1 MALNAFQK
9 EVQALAKRLGLKGSQ
24 EREVY
29 NRPEY
34 QQLLQK
40 FFGDIQL
47 PAGVDPSQIISKDAG
62 SLIYR
67 DAEGY
72 THRLERNLDGTSS
85 DLGRVTEASTDRP
98 AVLPVSKQ
106 IPGTENAIQQALR
119 VLSGTFGVGANP
131 VGGEG
136 QFFGLPNPEVT
147 GSQNAGTPGFQGTGA
162 LGNLSPA
169 DKALLDQI
177 TQATLQQLDQQ
188 FTTQGGQLVSQLY
201 SRGLNESTL
210 ANDAVT
216 RLQQGQGLVR
226 NQALSD
232 AASRELGIRQFLT
245 DLSTKSALDLFN
257 SIMGNETTR
266 SVSSGQIGLGRE
278 ELGQRRID
286 SDRQFQIE
294 QQKLD
299 LQRKAQSPWKSIL
312 SAVATL
318 GAAAIPVIGPF
329 LGPAVG
335 AVTGGGKKGGLAG
348 LLGGEGSEGLF

>member
-40 FFGDIQL
+40 FFGNIQL
-47 PAGVDPSQIISKDAG
+47 PTGVSESQIINRDVG
-62 SLIYR
+62 SVTYR

-72 THRLERNLDGTSS
+72 EHRLERNLDGTSS
-85 DLGRVTEASTDRP
+85 DLGRVTESSTNRP
-98 AVLPVSKQ
+98 EVLPVSKQ
-106 IPGTENAIQQALR
+106 IPGTENAIQQALG
-119 VLSGTFGVGANP
+119 VLSGVFGGSQQQFANP
-131 VGGEG
+131 EGNG
-136 QFFGLPNPEVT
+136 QFFGLPVGPNNGLPN
-147 GSQNAGTPGFQGTGA
+147 QNAATQGFQGTGA

-177 TQATLQQLDQQ
+177 TKSTLEQLEQQ
-188 FTTQGGQLVSQLY
+188 FTRQGGDLVAQLY
-201 SRGLNESTL
+201 SRGMNESTL

-232 AASRELGIRQFLT
+232 AAGRELGIRQFLT

-278 ELGQRRID
+278 ELGQRAID

-294 QQKLD
+294 QQKLE
-299 LQRKAQSPWKSIL
+299 LQRKAQSPWRSIL
-312 SAVATL
+312 SAVASL
-318 GAAAIPVIGPF
+318 GAAAIPG
-329 LGPAVG
+329 L
-335 AVTGGGKKGGLAG
+335 GGLGG
-348 LLGGEGSEGLF
+348 LLGGGGGGAAGRPPVGGDGGYG

>member
-1 MALNAFQK
+1 MALNAFQR
-9 EVQALAKRLGLKGSQ
+9 EVQALAKSLGLKGSR

-40 FFGDIQL
+40 FFGEIQL
-47 PAGVDPSQIISKDAG
+47 PAGVNPSQVISRDVG
-62 SLIYR
+62 SLTYR
-67 DAEGY
+67 DAEGFE
-72 THRLERNLDGTSS
+72 HRLERNIDGTSS
-85 DLGRVTEASTDRP
+85 DLGKVTEASTNRP
-98 AVLPVSKQ
+98 SVLPVTKQ
-106 IPGTENAIQQALR
+106 IPGTENAIQQALG
-119 VLSGTFGVGANP
+119 VLSGTFGQ
-131 VGGEG
+131 GGVNTEGGG
-136 QFFGLPNPEVT
+136 QFFGLPNPEVS
-147 GSQNAGTPGFQGTGA
+147 GSNVNTQGFQGTGA

-177 TQATLQQLDQQ
+177 TKATLEQLDQQ

-201 SRGLNESTL
+201 GRGMNESTL

-232 AASRELGIRQFLT
+232 AAGRELGIRQFLT

-257 SIMGNETTR
+257 SIMGNETQR
-266 SVSSGQIGLGRE
+266 GVASGQIGLGRE
-278 ELGQRRID
+278 ELGQRRLD

-294 QQKLD
+294 NQKLA
-299 LQRKAQSPWKSIL
+299 LQRQSQSPWKSIL

-318 GAAAIPVIGPF
+318 GAAAIPGIGAF

-335 AVTGGGKKGGLAG
+335 AATSGGGKGLAG
-348 LLGGEGSEGLF
+348 LVGGQGSSGLF

>member
-1 MALNAFQK
+1 MALNAFQR
-9 EVQALAKRLGLKGSQ
+9 EVQSLAKRLGLKGSR

-34 QQLLQK
+34 QDLLRN
-40 FFGDIQL
+40 FFGEIQL
-47 PAGVDPSQIISKDAG
+47 PAGVDPSQIVSRDVGAIT
-62 SLIYR
+62 YR

-85 DLGRVTEASTDRP
+85 DVGKVTETSTDRP
-98 AVLPVSKQ
+98 AVLPATKQ
-106 IPGTENAIQQALR
+106 IPGTENAIQQALN
-119 VLSGTFGVGANP
+119 VLSGTFGGGTNT
-131 VGGEG
+131 GEG
-136 QFFGLPNPEVT
+136 QFFGLPNPALVNNP
-147 GSQNAGTPGFQGTGA
+147 NATTQGFQGTGA

-169 DKALLDQI
+169 DRALLDQI
-177 TQATLQQLDQQ
+177 TKATLEQLDQQ
-188 FTTQGGQLVSQLY
+188 FTRQGGDLVAQLY
-201 SRGLNESTL
+201 ARGMNESTL

-232 AASRELGIRQFLT
+232 AAGRELGIRQFLT

-286 SDRQFQIE
+286 SDRQFQVA
-294 QQKLD
+294 QQQLE
-299 LQRKAQSPWKSIL
+299 LQRKAQSPWRSIL
-312 SAVATL
+312 SAVASL
-318 GAAAIPVIGPF
+318 GAAAIPGLRL
-329 LGPAVG
+329 LGDR
-335 AVTGGGKKGGLAG
+335 GGLG
-348 LLGGEGSEGLF
+348 SSELPTIGGDGG

>member
-1 MALNAFQK
+1 MALNAFQR
-9 EVQALAKRLGLKGSQ
+9 EVQSLAKRLGLKGDR

-34 QQLLQK
+34 QQLLQN
-40 FFGDIQL
+40 FFGNIQL
-47 PAGVDPSQIISKDAG
+47 PAGVSESQVISRDVG
-62 SLIYR
+62 SLTYR
-67 DAEGY
+67 DAEGFE
-72 THRLERNLDGTSS
+72 HRLERNINGTSS
-85 DLGRVTEASTDRP
+85 DLGKVTEGSTNRP
-98 AVLPVSKQ
+98 EVLPVTKQ

-119 VLSGTFGVGANP
+119 VLSGVFGGGQQQFVNP
-131 VGGEG
+131 EGNG
-136 QFFGLPNPEVT
+136 QFFGLPNPEVS
-147 GSQNAGTPGFQGTGA
+147 GSNATTQGFQGTGA

-177 TQATLQQLDQQ
+177 TKSTLEQLDQQ
-188 FTTQGGQLVSQLY
+188 FTRQGGDLVAQLY
-201 SRGLNESTL
+201 ARGMNESTL

-232 AASRELGIRQFLT
+232 ASGRELGIRQFLT

-266 SVSSGQIGLGRE
+266 SVSSGQLGLGRE
-278 ELGQRRID
+278 ELGQRAID

-294 QQKLD
+294 QQKLE

-318 GAAAIPVIGPF
+318 GASAIPGIGAF

-335 AVTGGGKKGGLAG
+335 AATRGTSSLPTIGPG
-348 LLGGEGSEGLF
+348 

>member
-1 MALNAFQK
+1 MALNAFQR
-9 EVQALAKRLGLKGSQ
+9 EVQALAKRLGLKGSS

-34 QQLLQK
+34 QQLLQN

-47 PAGVDPSQIISKDAG
+47 PAGIDPSQIISKG
-62 SLIYR
+62 SGHVEYR

-72 THRLERNLDGTSS
+72 THRLERNLDGSSS
-85 DLGRVTEASTDRP
+85 DLGKVTESSTNRP
-98 AVLPVSKQ
+98 EVLPVSKQ
-106 IPGTENAIQQALR
+106 IPGTENAIQQALG
-119 VLSGTFGVGANP
+119 VLSGVFGGGQQQFANP
-131 VGGEG
+131 EGNGE
-136 QFFGLPNPEVT
+136 FFGLPVNGNQTVT
-147 GSQNAGTPGFQGTGA
+147 TQGFQGTGA

-177 TQATLQQLDQQ
+177 TKSTLEQLDQQ
-188 FTTQGGQLVSQLY
+188 FTREGGNLVAQLY
-201 SRGLNESTL
+201 ARGMNESTL

-216 RLQQGQGLVR
+216 RLQQGQGLVK

-232 AASRELGIRQFLT
+232 AAGRELNIRQFLT

-278 ELGQRRID
+278 ELGQRRVD

-294 QQKLD
+294 QQKLE
-299 LQRKAQSPWKSIL
+299 LQRKAQSPWRSIL
-312 SAVATL
+312 SAVASL
-318 GAAAIPVIGPF
+318 GASAIPGLSG
-329 LGPAVG
+329 LGG
-335 AVTGGGKKGGLAG
+335 ILGGGGFGRAGAPPIGGD
-348 LLGGEGSEGLF
+348 GGYG

>member
-1 MALNAFQK
+1 MALNAFQR
-9 EVQALAKRLGLKGSQ
+9 EVQALAKRLGLKGDA
-24 EREVY
+24 ERQVY
-29 NRPEY
+29 SRPEY
-34 QQLLQK
+34 QDLLRN

-47 PAGVDPSQIISKDAG
+47 PAGVDPSQIISRDAG
-62 SLIYR
+62 ALTYR

-72 THRLERNLDGTSS
+72 THRLERNLNGTSS
-85 DLGRVTEASTDRP
+85 DIGRVTETSTDRP
-98 AVLPVSKQ
+98 AVLPVTKQ
-106 IPGTENAIQQALR
+106 IPGTENAIQQALG
-119 VLSGTFGVGANP
+119 VLSGTFGGVANT
-131 VGGEG
+131 GEG
-136 QFFGLPNPEVT
+136 QFFGLPNPAVSGNQT
-147 GSQNAGTPGFQGTGA
+147 QGFQGTGA

-177 TQATLQQLDQQ
+177 TKATLEQLDQQ
-188 FTTQGGQLVSQLY
+188 FTRQGGDLVAQLY
-201 SRGLNESTL
+201 SRGMNESTL

-232 AASRELGIRQFLT
+232 AAGRELGIRQFLT

-257 SIMGNETTR
+257 SITGNETTR
-266 SVSSGQIGLGRE
+266 GVASGQIGLGRE

-294 QQKLD
+294 QQKLE
-299 LQRKAQSPWKSIL
+299 LQRQNQSPWKSIL

-318 GAAAIPVIGPF
+318 GAAAIPGIGAF

-335 AVTGGGKKGGLAG
+335 AATGGFGKAGRPPVGGD
-348 LLGGEGSEGLF
+348 GGYG

>member
-1 MALNAFQK
+1 MALNAFQR
-9 EVQALAKRLGLKGSQ
+9 EVQALAKRLGLKGSR

-34 QQLLQK
+34 QQLLQN

-47 PAGVDPSQIISKDAG
+47 PAGVDPSQIVSRDVGAIT
-62 SLIYR
+62 YR

-85 DLGRVTEASTDRP
+85 DLGKVIETSTDRP
-98 AVLPVSKQ
+98 AVLPVTKQ
-106 IPGTENAIQQALR
+106 IPGTENAIQQALN
-119 VLSGTFGVGANP
+119 VLFGTFGQGANTG
-131 VGGEG
+131 GGE
-136 QFFGLPNPEVT
+136 FFGLPNPAI
-147 GSQNAGTPGFQGTGA
+147 GGNPNATTQGFQGTGA

-177 TQATLQQLDQQ
+177 TKATLEQLDQQ
-188 FTTQGGQLVSQLY
+188 FTRQGGDLVAQLY
-201 SRGLNESTL
+201 ARGMNESTL

-232 AASRELGIRQFLT
+232 AAGRELGIRQFLT

-286 SDRQFQIE
+286 SDRQFQVA
-294 QQKLD
+294 QQQLE
-299 LQRKAQSPWKSIL
+299 LQRKAQSPWRSIL
-312 SAVATL
+312 SAVASL
-318 GAAAIPVIGPF
+318 GAAAIPG
-329 LGPAVG
+329 LGML
-335 AVTGGGKKGGLAG
+335 GGGRSS
-348 LLGGEGSEGLF
+348 GSGFATFGQNTGEGLF